1 MLLINILCAVIAA
14 AATIICA
21 IIAANHSKS
30 EKHRQECAIK
40 EEARS
45 RQRAKEGRLQLA
57 MIAAN
62 SELTVGV
69 AMALKKG
76 QCNGEVEAGLKAVQ
90 EANRKYKDFL
100 ETVAMEHIN
109 GEVE

>member
-1 MLLINILCAVIAA
+1 
-14 AATIICA
+14 
-21 IIAANHSKS
+21 
-30 EKHRQECAIK
+30 
-40 EEARS
+40 
-45 RQRAKEGRLQLA
+45 